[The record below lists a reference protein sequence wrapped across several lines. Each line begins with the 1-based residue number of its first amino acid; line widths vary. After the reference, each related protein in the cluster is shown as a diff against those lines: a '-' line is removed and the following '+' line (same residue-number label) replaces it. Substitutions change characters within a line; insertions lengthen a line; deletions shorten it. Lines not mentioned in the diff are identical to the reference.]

1 MIGAGSAGIAL
12 VAWAVVG
19 LTGILLAGLLP
30 LALHRLVLLYRVV
43 RGRGQMEGSAAARG
57 PSPHGPAAAFH
68 GSALPPGASPLPRV
82 TVQLPIFNEME
93 VVEPLVRACLALDY
107 PPDLL
112 EIQILDDSTDATGAR
127 VKDLLAQLPED
138 GGGPRVHH
146 LPRPHREGFKA
157 GALAHGLAQARG
169 DFLLILDADFR
180 PHPDLLRRLLP
191 AFADP
196 TVGVVQA
203 RWDHLNEGAGLLTR
217 CQAILLDGH
226 FAFEQGGR
234 HAAGRFL
241 NFNGTAGIWRRA
253 ALEAAGGWS
262 ADTLT
267 EDLDLSY
274 RAQMAG
280 WKIVYRGDVGV
291 PAELPEGVRA
301 LEVQQQRW
309 AQGGIQTARKLLP
322 TLWRGPWPVGIKVDG
337 SIHLLGHLAH
347 PMTVILGV
355 LLLPSA
361 VARQTLGLG
370 RWLFLDFGVFVLASG
385 SFLLFYLA
393 AARTRGRSWTRA
405 IPTAALTMA
414 LGIGLTATVSRA
426 VMRGLLPGLG
436 GDRDPFHRTP
446 KGGARGLSRYGS
458 PRALRD
464 RMAKL
469 GLAMWM
475 AVSVVLALALQL
487 HPTLPL
493 LLLFLLGW
501 GWVGLGELQE
511 ERRHALS

>member
-180 PHPDLLRRLLP
+180 PHPDLLLKRLLP
-191 AFADP
+191 AFDDP
-196 TVGVVQA
+196 EVGVVQA
-203 RWDHLNEGAGLLTR
+203 RWDHLNETAGLLTR

-226 FAFEQGGR
+226 FRFEQGGR
-234 HAAGRFL
+234 HLARRFL
-241 NFNGTAGIWRRA
+241 NFNGTAGIWRRE

-262 ADTLT
+262 SDTLT

-280 WKIVYRGDVGV
+280 WRIVYLEEVGV
-291 PAELPEGVRA
+291 PAELPEGIRA

-309 AQGGIQTARKLLP
+309 AQGGVQTARKLLP
-322 TLWRGPWPVGIKVDG
+322 FCGVDPGPGG
-337 SIHLLGHLAH
+337 SSWMRLFHLLGHLAH
-347 PMTVILGV
+347 PMTV
-355 LLLPSA
+355 
-361 VARQTLGLG
+361 ARVCSSSHRHSRARRSGLG
-370 RWLFLDFGVFVLASG
+370 DGWSSTSG
-385 SFLLFYLA
+385 
-393 AARTRGRSWTRA
+393 R
-405 IPTAALTMA
+405 
-414 LGIGLTATVSRA
+414 VSCW
-426 VMRGLLPGLG
+426 PP
-436 GDRDPFHRTP
+436 DPFCCFISRRRAP
-446 KGGARGLSRYGS
+446 VGGPGPARS
-458 PRALRD
+458 PRRPLRWHSESAS
-464 RMAKL
+464 RPPYPA
-469 GLAMWM
+469 
-475 AVSVVLALALQL
+475 
-487 HPTLPL
+487 P
-493 LLLFLLGW
+493 
-501 GWVGLGELQE
+501 
-511 ERRHALS
+511 